1 MSYDDLAQE
10 VTEAHA
16 QQSSRRATPRQL
28 LAMDVSETRQDISD
42 ELQKRRQST
51 ELLIGNGTRALFRV
65 QKVANC
71 FISGLFCQMN
81 ADSMRRRK

>member
-28 LAMDVSETRQDISD
+28 LAMDVSETCQDISN
-42 ELQKRRQST
+42 E
-51 ELLIGNGTRALFRV
+51 
-65 QKVANC
+65 
-71 FISGLFCQMN
+71 
-81 ADSMRRRK
+81 